1 MQLKLN
7 QCISFYYTINSGVG
21 SHKSVL
27 FHVLTDSMSLFL
39 EKGTPTAVTNSY
51 EALLK
56 NFASYKADIGE
67 IISKILSQNPLIM
80 VHPKIIACGQPISNI
95 TGKNQTIPY
104 QKQHSCPYISG
115 SFTPLK
121 QITMGLGYYF
131 KIVMLCTRPEKC
143 GAM

>member
-67 IISKILSQNPLIM
+67 IISKILS
-80 VHPKIIACGQPISNI
+80 
-95 TGKNQTIPY
+95 
-104 QKQHSCPYISG
+104 
-115 SFTPLK
+115 
-121 QITMGLGYYF
+121 
-131 KIVMLCTRPEKC
+131 
-143 GAM
+143 